1 MNSQAQAIEKF
12 ISRQPENK
20 ILTANQVY
28 RQLPESFSKQA
39 FYQTL
44 TRLMQKVVLCH
55 LTKWLYY
62 RYRPRHSR
70 FGVIPLGEQIIID
83 HYTKKSQEMV
93 ICYRLYH
100 QYRLTTQI
108 SKNVELLS
116 SALQENKKTVSNVKV
131 TRLDL
136 KFDTAICNAIG
147 TLEILNN
154 YRNIEDINRQQ
165 LAEYMRKFAL
175 NYSEEAI
182 LTVLRH
188 SKYKKSTITFLAAF
202 LGFLNT
208 KHTLQQYLSR
218 LSAYAIPQMEEFY
231 AST

>member
-1 MNSQAQAIEKF
+1 MNSQAQVIEEF
-12 ISRQPENK
+12 ISGQPENK

-28 RQLPESFSKQA
+28 RQLPESFSEQA

-44 TRLMQKVVLCH
+44 TRLTQKGKLCH
-55 LTKWLYY
+55 LTKGLYY
-62 RYRPRHSR
+62 RPRRSR
-70 FGVIPLGEQIIID
+70 FGVVPIGEQTIID
-83 HYTKKSQEMV
+83 HYTEKSQGMV
-93 ICYRLYH
+93 IGYRLYH
-100 QYRLTTQI
+100 QYGLTTQI

-147 TLEILNN
+147 TLEILQN

-188 SKYKKSTITFLAAF
+188 RKYKKSTIAFLAAF
-202 LGFLNT
+202 LGFWNT